1 MLNFLLCSYK
11 QTQFTTALR
20 IVFKIN
26 VNVLKAIGEP
36 AKVVGNGGFLAL
48 KT

>member
-11 QTQFTTALR
+11 QTQFTTALGR
-20 IVFKIN
+20 VFKIN
-26 VNVLKAIGEP
+26 VDSLKSIGER
-36 AKVVGNGGFLAL
+36 AKVAGNGCFLAL